1 MGDRVKQG
9 IELRI
14 SCSDIMLNY
23 KLSQKFKLLENGEFN
38 YLTISLTKLNIVKV
52 KLWLGGM
59 ISNIVKFT
67 CVELLLII

>member
-52 KLWLGGM
+52 KLWLGGW
-59 ISNIVKFT
+59 FQT
-67 CVELLLII
+67 